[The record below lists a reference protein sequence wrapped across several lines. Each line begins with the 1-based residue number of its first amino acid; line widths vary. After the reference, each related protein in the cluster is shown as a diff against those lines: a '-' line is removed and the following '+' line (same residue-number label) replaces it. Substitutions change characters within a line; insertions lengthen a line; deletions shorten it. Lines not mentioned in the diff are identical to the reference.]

1 MVMSFVCALF
11 VAIIHANKDD
21 ASKRPRIPL
30 PPTMAFLEDIVKQAK
45 PETSE
50 QAAARKAA
58 LPAHNQKMREAAAA
72 AAERYKNGD
81 LDRKRWW
88 GQRNRE
94 ELPRSRVKLTEEQ
107 VEEIDRQKAASRAED
122 QADKIAMKHR
132 DLGAR
137 NRKEEALMTR
147 QLHRIV
153 QQSKDCGE
161 KDSEQC
167 KKMRSTFDLDGDGK
181 MTMVEMKKKT
191 EDMMAEMRV
200 SSQRKTFRE
209 PPYTSRDSPDMPR
222 PPPTKEEMKMR
233 DLANRERKKQ
243 DLAKKADRNA
253 NDEDRSPLS
262 LEDLKRRDLANL
274 ERKKQALA
282 KKADR
287 NANDEDRAPPS
298 LEDLKRRDL
307 ERKQSLA
314 KKQDR
319 NSNDEDRA
327 PPSLED
333 LKRRDLERKQALAK
347 KQDRNS
353 NDKDRAP
360 PSLEDLKRRDIER
373 KQALAKKQDRNS
385 NDGDRSP
392 PSLEDLKRKDLEREK
407 EQALRKS
414 DRNANDDDR
423 RDTQR
428 APNRKEAMKLRD
440 LRNRMR
446 EQGEVDRNANDGD
459 RAEMPRSPSKKEA
472 MKRGEFD
479 NRMRKQES
487 LARRAMSGRNDNDED
502 RADRNDEAP
511 REPEA

>member
-72 AAERYKNGD
+72 AAERYKNS
-81 LDRKRWW
+81 KNQWW

-94 ELPRSRVKLTEEQ
+94 ELPRSRVKLTQEQ
-107 VEEIDRQKAASRAED
+107 VDEIDRHKAASRAED

-209 PPYTSRDSPDMPR
+209 PPYPSRDSPDIPR
-222 PPPTKEEMKMR
+222 SPTKEEMKIR
-233 DLANRERKKQ
+233 DLANLERKKQ
-243 DLAKKADRNA
+243 ALAKKADRNA
-253 NDEDRSPLS
+253 NDEDRSPPS

-307 ERKQSLA
+307 ANLEKKKQALA
-314 KKQDR
+314 KKADR
-319 NSNDEDRA
+319 NGDRS

-353 NDKDRAP
+353 NDEDRAP

-373 KQALAKKQDRNS
+373 KQALASKQDRNS
-385 NDGDRSP
+385 NNGDRSP
-392 PSLEDLKRKDLEREK
+392 PSLEDLKRKDLER
-407 EQALRKS
+407 KS

-423 RDTQR
+423 RDTRR

-440 LRNRMR
+440 LKNRMR
-446 EQGEVDRNANDGD
+446 EQGEVDKNANDGD

-502 RADRNDEAP
+502 RADRNNEAP

>member
-72 AAERYKNGD
+72 AAERYKNS
-81 LDRKRWW
+81 KPKWW

-94 ELPRSRVKLTEEQ
+94 ELPRSRVKLTQEQ
-107 VEEIDRQKAASRAED
+107 VDEIDRQKAASRAED

-147 QLHRIV
+147 QLHRLV

-209 PPYTSRDSPDMPR
+209 PPYPSRDSPDIPR
-222 PPPTKEEMKMR
+222 SPTKEELKIR
-233 DLANRERKKQ
+233 DLANLERKKQ
-243 DLAKKADRNA
+243 ALAKKADRNA
-253 NDEDRSPLS
+253 NDEDRSPPS

-287 NANDEDRAPPS
+287 NA
-298 LEDLKRRDL
+298 
-307 ERKQSLA
+307 
-314 KKQDR
+314 
-319 NSNDEDRA
+319 NDEDRA

-502 RADRNDEAP
+502 RADRNNEAP

>member
-81 LDRKRWW
+81 LERKKWW

-167 KKMRSTFDLDGDGK
+167 EKMRSAFDLDGDGK

-209 PPYTSRDSPDMPR
+209 PPYNSRDSQDMPR

-253 NDEDRSPLS
+253 NDEDRSPPS

-353 NDKDRAP
+353 NDEDRA
-360 PSLEDLKRRDIER
+360 
-373 KQALAKKQDRNS
+373 
-385 NDGDRSP
+385 P

-407 EQALRKS
+407 KQALARES

-423 RDTQR
+423 RDTRR

-440 LRNRMR
+440 LKNRMR
-446 EQGEVDRNANDGD
+446 DSEVDRNANDGD

-502 RADRNDEAP
+502 RADRNNEAP

>member
-72 AAERYKNGD
+72 AAERYKNS
-81 LDRKRWW
+81 KPKWW

-94 ELPRSRVKLTEEQ
+94 ELPRSRVKLTQEQ
-107 VEEIDRQKAASRAED
+107 VDEIDRQKAASRAED

-209 PPYTSRDSPDMPR
+209 PPYPSRDSPDIPR
-222 PPPTKEEMKMR
+222 SPTKEEMKIR
-233 DLANRERKKQ
+233 DLANLERKKQ
-243 DLAKKADRNA
+243 ALAKKADRNA
-253 NDEDRSPLS
+253 NDEDRSPPS

-307 ERKQSLA
+307 ANLEKKKQALA
-314 KKQDR
+314 KKADR
-319 NSNDEDRA
+319 NANDEDRA

-353 NDKDRAP
+353 NDEDRA
-360 PSLEDLKRRDIER
+360 
-373 KQALAKKQDRNS
+373 
-385 NDGDRSP
+385 P

-407 EQALRKS
+407 KQALARES

-423 RDTQR
+423 RDTRR

-440 LRNRMR
+440 LKNRMR
-446 EQGEVDRNANDGD
+446 EQGEVDKNANDGD
-459 RAEMPRSPSKKEA
+459 RVEMPRSPSKKEA

-502 RADRNDEAP
+502 RADRNNEAP

>member
-1 MVMSFVCALF
+1 MGSRFPTGFNMRSLMVMSFVCALF

-30 PPTMAFLEDIVKQAK
+30 PQTMAFLEDIVKQAK

-50 QAAARKAA
+50 QAAATKAA

-209 PPYTSRDSPDMPR
+209 PPYTSRDSPDTPR

-307 ERKQSLA
+307 ANLERK
-314 KKQDR
+314 
-319 NSNDEDRA
+319 
-327 PPSLED
+327 
-333 LKRRDLERKQALAK
+333 KQALAK
-347 KQDRNS
+347 KADRNA
-353 NDKDRAP
+353 NDEDRAP

-428 APNRKEAMKLRD
+428 APNMKEAMKLRD
-440 LRNRMR
+440 LKNRMR
-446 EQGEVDRNANDGD
+446 EQGKVDRNANDGD
-459 RAEMPRSPSKKEA
+459 RAEMPRSPTKKEA
-472 MKRGEFD
+472 MERGEFD

-502 RADRNDEAP
+502 RADRNNEAP

>member
-1 MVMSFVCALF
+1 MGSRFPTGFNMRSLMVMSFVCALF

-30 PPTMAFLEDIVKQAK
+30 PQTMAFLEDIVKQAK

-50 QAAARKAA
+50 QAAATKAA

-122 QADKIAMKHR
+122 QADRIAMNHR

-307 ERKQSLA
+307 ERKQ
-314 KKQDR
+314 
-319 NSNDEDRA
+319 
-327 PPSLED
+327 
-333 LKRRDLERKQALAK
+333 
-347 KQDRNS
+347 
-353 NDKDRAP
+353 
-360 PSLEDLKRRDIER
+360 
-373 KQALAKKQDRNS
+373 ALAKKQDRNS

-428 APNRKEAMKLRD
+428 APNMKEAMKLRD
-440 LRNRMR
+440 LKNRMR
-446 EQGEVDRNANDGD
+446 EQGKVDRNANDGD
-459 RAEMPRSPSKKEA
+459 RAEMPRSPTKKEA
-472 MKRGEFD
+472 MERGEFD

-502 RADRNDEAP
+502 RADRNNEAP

>member
-72 AAERYKNGD
+72 AAERYKNS
-81 LDRKRWW
+81 KPKWW

-94 ELPRSRVKLTEEQ
+94 ELPRSRVKLTQEQ
-107 VEEIDRQKAASRAED
+107 VDEIDRQKAASRAED

-147 QLHRIV
+147 QLHRLV

-209 PPYTSRDSPDMPR
+209 PPYPSRDSPDIPR
-222 PPPTKEEMKMR
+222 SPTKEELKIR
-233 DLANRERKKQ
+233 DLANLERKKQ
-243 DLAKKADRNA
+243 ALAKKADRNA
-253 NDEDRSPLS
+253 NDEDRSPPS

-287 NANDEDRAPPS
+287 NA
-298 LEDLKRRDL
+298 
-307 ERKQSLA
+307 
-314 KKQDR
+314 
-319 NSNDEDRA
+319 NDEDRA

-407 EQALRKS
+407 EALARKS

-423 RDTQR
+423 QDTRR
-428 APNRKEAMKLRD
+428 APNMKEAMKLRD
-440 LRNRMR
+440 LKNRMR
-446 EQGEVDRNANDGD
+446 EQGKVDKNANDGD

-502 RADRNDEAP
+502 RADRNNEAP

>member
-1 MVMSFVCALF
+1 
-11 VAIIHANKDD
+11 
-21 ASKRPRIPL
+21 
-30 PPTMAFLEDIVKQAK
+30 
-45 PETSE
+45 
-50 QAAARKAA
+50 
-58 LPAHNQKMREAAAA
+58 MRVAAAA

-81 LDRKRWW
+81 LERKRWW
-88 GQRNRE
+88 GPRNRE

-209 PPYTSRDSPDMPR
+209 PPYPSRDSPDIPR
-222 PPPTKEEMKMR
+222 SPTKEEMKI
-233 DLANRERKKQ
+233 
-243 DLAKKADRNA
+243 
-253 NDEDRSPLS
+253 
-262 LEDLKRRDLANL
+262 RDLANL

-287 NANDEDRAPPS
+287 NANDEDRSPPS

-333 LKRRDLERKQALAK
+333 LKRRD
-347 KQDRNS
+347 
-353 NDKDRAP
+353 
-360 PSLEDLKRRDIER
+360 IER
-373 KQALAKKQDRNS
+373 KQALAKKQ
-385 NDGDRSP
+385 
-392 PSLEDLKRKDLEREK
+392 
-407 EQALRKS
+407 
-414 DRNANDDDR
+414 
-423 RDTQR
+423 
-428 APNRKEAMKLRD
+428 
-440 LRNRMR
+440 
-446 EQGEVDRNANDGD
+446 
-459 RAEMPRSPSKKEA
+459 
-472 MKRGEFD
+472 
-479 NRMRKQES
+479 
-487 LARRAMSGRNDNDED
+487 
-502 RADRNDEAP
+502 
-511 REPEA
+511 

>member
-72 AAERYKNGD
+72 AAERYKNS
-81 LDRKRWW
+81 KPKWW

-94 ELPRSRVKLTEEQ
+94 ELPRSRVKLTQEQ
-107 VEEIDRQKAASRAED
+107 VDEIDRQKAASRAED

-147 QLHRIV
+147 QLHRLV

-209 PPYTSRDSPDMPR
+209 PPYPSRDSPDIPR
-222 PPPTKEEMKMR
+222 SPTKEELKIR
-233 DLANRERKKQ
+233 DLANLERKKQ
-243 DLAKKADRNA
+243 ALAKKADRNA
-253 NDEDRSPLS
+253 NDEDRSPPS

-307 ERKQSLA
+307 ERKQALA

-333 LKRRDLERKQALAK
+333 LKR
-347 KQDRNS
+347 
-353 NDKDRAP
+353 
-360 PSLEDLKRRDIER
+360 
-373 KQALAKKQDRNS
+373 
-385 NDGDRSP
+385 
-392 PSLEDLKRKDLEREK
+392 KDLEREK
-407 EQALRKS
+407 KQALARES

-423 RDTQR
+423 RDTRR

-440 LRNRMR
+440 LKNRMR
-446 EQGEVDRNANDGD
+446 EQGKVDKNANDGD

-502 RADRNDEAP
+502 RADRNNEAP